1 MQLEYNI
8 LYQPNIR
15 EGGRVMR
22 RYSIMVAITGKF
34 DFSYNRDKHAR
45 PINIL

>member
-1 MQLEYNI
+1 MQLEYNM

-22 RYSIMVAITGKF
+22 RHSIVVAITGKYN
-34 DFSYNRDKHAR
+34 FSYNRDQHAR
-45 PINIL
+45 PIYIL